1 MRFVELK
8 VKEADILKLLS
19 CINVIF
25 ILIMQILMQVIP
37 G

>member
-8 VKEADILKLLS
+8 VEEANILRLPS
-19 CINVIF
+19 YISVIF
-25 ILIMQILMQVIP
+25 VLIMQILMQVIP